1 MKSKEETLK
10 TLSGFC
16 PSFRPLDG
24 REGGRGE
31 GRGVENYLSC
41 RSVKQIFRIDNLL
54 VLLLKARACLGINDL
69 HALKPCMLGQAT
81 SFDY

>member
-1 MKSKEETLK
+1 M
-10 TLSGFC
+10 
-16 PSFRPLDG
+16 
-24 REGGRGE
+24 GGGW
-31 GRGVENYLSC
+31 VENDLGC

-54 VLLLKARACLGINDL
+54 ILLVEARACLGINDL